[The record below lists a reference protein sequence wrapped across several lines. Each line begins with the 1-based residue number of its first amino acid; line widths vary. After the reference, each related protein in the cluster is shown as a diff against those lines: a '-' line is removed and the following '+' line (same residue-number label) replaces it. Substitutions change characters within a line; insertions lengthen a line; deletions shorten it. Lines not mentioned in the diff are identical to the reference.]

1 MSSYEISGYCVLQ
14 ILCTS
19 ICPAEDTE
27 SHFVTM
33 RHEYRKTH
41 TYPRLNHTGWPKMVV
56 VNFMAT
62 ITILMH

>member
-1 MSSYEISGYCVLQ
+1 MKFQGIVSFRSSAPPSVRLRIPKA
-14 ILCTS
+14 IF
-19 ICPAEDTE
+19 A
-27 SHFVTM
+27 TM
-33 RHEYRKTH
+33 RHDYRKTH